1 MSAAHPAKTYPPPWM
16 FSIVTTPR
24 RSPSM
29 PAANVPISDASTNA
43 NAFASFTN
51 TPRAWSTNAPAIP
64 PQITIAAEDYNR
76 MVRMIQEGHDVV
88 IASRYQ
94 PGSRVYGLSL
104 QRRFISYAAS
114 WLFRIVFP
122 TQGVRDYTCGFR
134 AYRGPVLAAAI
145 AKHGDKIVEVEGF
158 QCMVDFLLKLRKM
171 NVIFGEAPML
181 LRYDLKLGDSKMRV
195 VRTMRQTL
203 LLMLKRRFNP

>member
-1 MSAAHPAKTYPPPWM
+1 MPSSRSSTSMPSA
-16 FSIVTTPR
+16 
-24 RSPSM
+24 RSPAQVS
-29 PAANVPISDASTNA
+29 A
-43 NAFASFTN
+43 
-51 TPRAWSTNAPAIP
+51 
-64 PQITIAAEDYNR
+64 
-76 MVRMIQEGHDVV
+76 
-88 IASRYQ
+88 
-94 PGSRVYGLSL
+94 
-104 QRRFISYAAS
+104 
-114 WLFRIVFP
+114 
-122 TQGVRDYTCGFR
+122 
-134 AYRGPVLAAAI
+134 AAAI